1 MLVYL
6 LIANLTRSDHQES
19 NWDIKKKNQLQYTYD
34 FKATSATFHLHE
46 SNLIN
51 CALIILQLCILNP
64 FFRVTLAYNMVLN
77 LSNAFKIKIKKN
89 VSSLYY
95 NIIFQAF
102 KYK

>member
-1 MLVYL
+1 
-6 LIANLTRSDHQES
+6 
-19 NWDIKKKNQLQYTYD
+19 
-34 FKATSATFHLHE
+34 
-46 SNLIN
+46 
-51 CALIILQLCILNP
+51 
-64 FFRVTLAYNMVLN
+64 MVLN